1 MCDILAE
8 LCITNCYNENLTI
21 IKIKDTIKIGD
32 NMIIMFVRHAEA
44 IKDEITTLGKK
55 QCELMCEQ
63 NEDYKFTKIYCSSV
77 KRCKETAKYLQEKYN
92 LEIEY
97 LNNIRDRET
106 LEKEPVNQ
114 SERDWYNNYLNKT
127 FSHSNPEGC
136 KEFLQRNF
144 AEFDKIISMHKNAN
158 ENIILVAHSCTFY
171 ALQEYLNPS
180 EDDNL
185 NYCRLANCSKVY
197 FEVI

>member
-1 MCDILAE
+1 MCEIVIN
-8 LCITNCYNENLTI
+8 LCIINYSNENLTI
-21 IKIKDTIKIGD
+21 FKIKDTIKIGD
-32 NMIIMFVRHAEA
+32 VMIIMFVRHAEA
-44 IKDEITTLGKK
+44 IENEITALGRR

-63 NEDYKFTKIYCSSV
+63 NEDYKFSKIYCSSV
-77 KRCKETAKYLQEKYN
+77 KRCKETAKYFQDKYN

-97 LNNIRDRET
+97 LDDIRDRET
-106 LEKEPVNQ
+106 LNKEPANQ
-114 SERDWYNNYLNKT
+114 DEMTWYNNYLNKT

-144 AEFDKIISMHKNAN
+144 AEFENILNKHKGAN

-180 EDDNL
+180 RGDKL
-185 NYCRLANCSKVY
+185 NYCRLANCSKIY
-197 FEVI
+197 FEIT